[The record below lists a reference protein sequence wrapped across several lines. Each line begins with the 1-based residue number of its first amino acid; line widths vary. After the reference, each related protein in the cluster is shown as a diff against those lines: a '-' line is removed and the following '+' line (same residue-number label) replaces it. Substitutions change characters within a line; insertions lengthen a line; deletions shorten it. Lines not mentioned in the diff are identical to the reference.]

1 MGRKKIPVFSV
12 VATDKRNARDGRYIE
27 DLGRYYPLEQPAE
40 IRLDEDRVLYWLS
53 NGAQPSDTVRSI
65 LRKRGLLLAHTMQKK
80 GASEEEITEAREEH
94 LERVEA
100 RGDDIKMTAEMRQ
113 QQALEEERK
122 RAKKL
127 EEEARK
133 RKEEEEKRKQEE
145 AQAAKEAEE
154 AEAKEAEAQEA
165 EEEAADADEA
175 DAGDADE
182 ATAEAEEATA
192 DAEADEADESAD
204 ADDEAAADADEA
216 DEEAAD
222 DASGDEEDDENK

>member
-80 GASEEEITEAREEH
+80 GASEEEIAEAREEH

-154 AEAKEAEAQEA
+154 AEAKEAEG
-165 EEEAADADEA
+165 EEEAAEA
-175 DAGDADE
+175 DDAEAGDADE

-192 DAEADEADESAD
+192 DAEADEADESAE
-204 ADDEAAADADEA
+204 ADDEAASDEDEA

-222 DASGDEEDDENK
+222 DASGDEEDEENK

>member
-65 LRKRGLLLAHTMQKK
+65 LRKRGLLLAHTMRKK

-154 AEAKEAEAQEA
+154 AEAKEAE
-165 EEEAADADEA
+165 EEAAGADEA
-175 DAGDADE
+175 DVGDADE

-204 ADDEAAADADEA
+204 ADDEAASDADEA

-222 DASGDEEDDENK
+222 DASGDEEDEENK

>member
-154 AEAKEAEAQEA
+154 AEAKEAE
-165 EEEAADADEA
+165 EEAADEA

-192 DAEADEADESAD
+192 DTEADAEAAEADEPAD
-204 ADDEAAADADEA
+204 ADDEAASDADEA
-216 DEEAAD
+216 DAEAAD
-222 DASGDEEDDENK
+222 DASGDEEDEENK

>member
-65 LRKRGLLLAHTMQKK
+65 LRKRGLLLAHTMRKK

-154 AEAKEAEAQEA
+154 AEAKEAE
-165 EEEAADADEA
+165 EEAAGADEA

-204 ADDEAAADADEA
+204 ADDEAASDADEA

-222 DASGDEEDDENK
+222 DASGDEEDEENK

>member
-80 GASEEEITEAREEH
+80 GASEEEIAEAREEH

-154 AEAKEAEAQEA
+154 AEAKEAEG
-165 EEEAADADEA
+165 EEEAAEA
-175 DAGDADE
+175 DDAEAGDADE

-192 DAEADEADESAD
+192 DAEADEADESAE
-204 ADDEAAADADEA
+204 DEAASDADEA

-222 DASGDEEDDENK
+222 DASGDEEDEENK

>member
-1 MGRKKIPVFSV
+1 VSVKLRLRRLGRKKIPVFSV

-65 LRKRGLLLAHTMQKK
+65 LRKRGLLLAHTMRKK
-80 GASEEEITEAREEH
+80 GASDEEIDEAREEH

-100 RGDDIKMTAEMRQ
+100 RGDNIKMTAEMRQ

-145 AQAAKEAEE
+145 ARAAKEAEE
-154 AEAKEAEAQEA
+154 AEAKEAEA
-165 EEEAADADEA
+165 EEKAA
-175 DAGDADE
+175 DADE

-192 DAEADEADESAD
+192 DAEADEADESDEAY
-204 ADDEAAADADEA
+204 DEAASEADEP

-222 DASGDEEDDENK
+222 DASGDEEDEENK